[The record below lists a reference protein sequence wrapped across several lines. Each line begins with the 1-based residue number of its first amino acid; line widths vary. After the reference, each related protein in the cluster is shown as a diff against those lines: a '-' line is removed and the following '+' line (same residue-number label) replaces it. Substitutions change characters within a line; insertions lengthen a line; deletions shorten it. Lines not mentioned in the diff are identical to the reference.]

1 MDAVKLHI
9 CCNKRLQS
17 NGAILTGR
25 SRRSTVRLIFI
36 GVWLK
41 LSSGAFVRTL
51 RALVAA
57 ALLCLVPVL
66 PAHADD
72 GSGGSTGG
80 STAGFTYDFED
91 GTTQGWGPRGDGVS
105 VTVTADAAHGGTS
118 GLLTTGRTATWHGAS
133 IAAPFVRG
141 TGYTVTAYARL
152 VTGQPAGTLAL
163 TVQRTPAGGE
173 TTYERVAAA
182 TVTDGA
188 WVRLSGSYQFTA
200 ESTDVLLYAESSDAT
215 TEFSLD
221 DIVITPLGDP
231 TREPVTSDF
240 EDGTAQGWAPRAAAV
255 LESSADAAHAGGR
268 ALAVSGRSAS
278 WDGPALNV
286 LGRMAKGDKY
296 ALSVWVRLGP
306 DTPSGRLGLS
316 VERRSGDTPSYER
329 IASPKDV
336 PAGEWVQ
343 LSGTYTLAY
352 DVDFLSLYV
361 ESDSGTFPFYLDD
374 FSMTY
379 VQPKPIQT
387 DIPALKD
394 EVPFVM
400 GSAISRPDTLGVHG
414 ELLARHFNGVTP
426 GNALKWDATEP
437 SEGEFDFTDG
447 DYLVDFATRHG
458 MTIRG
463 HTLAW
468 HSQTPDWVFAGA
480 DKETLLKRLETHVR
494 TLVSRYKGKIAVW
507 DVVNEVVDEN
517 QPDGLRRSPWY
528 EIAGLDFIRTAF
540 RVAHEADPDAKLF
553 INDYN
558 TEFPRKREALYALVK
573 RLKGEGVP
581 IDGVGHQLH
590 LNIEQPPASA
600 VEATIERFASLGV
613 EQQVTELDVSIY
625 TDFVS
630 SYDAIPPEL
639 LVEQGHRYKE
649 LFDVFRRQAAEL
661 SSVTVWGES
670 DDVSWLQSWPITRL
684 NAPLLFD
691 DELQA
696 KPAYWGVVDPSRLA
710 PPVRRLEAPAG
721 TPMVDGGRDLQW
733 DLLPDAPIARVG
745 DVSAGFQAR
754 SSAKGLYLLAEVT
767 DPTAG
772 REDRVTF
779 TVDGTRHVVTRHGG
793 HKAAARRTRTGYRVE
808 ALVPAGKDVTVTVHD
823 TTGEATWIGEI
834 TPVAAVKL
842 TSAARRVPVLDGVVD
857 RAWSAAPEIRTA
869 TWLQGTSGATA
880 KVRSLWSGSTLYVL
894 AQVADPVLSEESPNA
909 WEQDSVEIFV
919 DPDNGKT
926 KGYGDDDGQYRV
938 GFTGRI
944 TVGGTFDA
952 AGVKDNVRAVAK
964 QVPGGYVVEAAID
977 LPTVTLRPGTLLG
990 FDVQVNDAT
999 GAARTSAVTWNDVTD
1014 RAYLDTSHWGVL
1026 RLAR

>member
-1 MDAVKLHI
+1 M
-9 CCNKRLQS
+9 
-17 NGAILTGR
+17 
-25 SRRSTVRLIFI
+25 
-36 GVWLK
+36 
-41 LSSGAFVRTL
+41 RTL

-57 ALLCLVPVL
+57 ALLCLVPAVS
-66 PAHADD
+66 AHAAADV
-72 GSGGSTGG
+72 
-80 STAGFTYDFED
+80 TYDFED
-91 GTTQGWGPRGDGVS
+91 GTTQGWGPRGGGVS
-105 VTVTADAAHGGTS
+105 VAVTTDAAHGGTGS
-118 GLLTTGRTATWHGAS
+118 LLTTGRTATWHGAS
-133 IAAPFVRG
+133 ISAPFVRG
-141 TGYTVTAYARL
+141 VGYTVTAYARL
-152 VTGQPAGTLAL
+152 VSGLPSSTIAL
-163 TVQRTPAGGE
+163 TVQRTPTGGD

-182 TVTDGA
+182 TVTDGG
-188 WVRLSGSYQFTA
+188 WVRLSGNYLFTA
-200 ESTDVLLYAESSDAT
+200 ESAGVQLYAESSDAT
-215 TEFSLD
+215 SDFYLD

-231 TREPVTSDF
+231 TREPISSDF
-240 EDGTAQGWAPRAAAV
+240 EDGTAQDWTPRAAAA
-255 LESSADAAHAGGR
+255 LEPSTAAAHAGSR

-306 DTPSGRLGLS
+306 DTASGRLGLS
-316 VERRSGDTPSYER
+316 IERRSGGTTSYER
-329 IASPKDV
+329 VVSPKDV
-336 PAGEWVQ
+336 PAGEWVR

-394 EVPFVM
+394 KVPFVM
-400 GSAISRPDTLGVHG
+400 GSAFTRPDTLGVHG

-426 GNALKWDATEP
+426 GNELKWDATEP
-437 SEGEFDFTDG
+437 REGEFTFTDG

-458 MTIRG
+458 MKIRG

-468 HSQTPDWVFAGA
+468 HSQTPDWVFQNAG
-480 DKETLLKRLETHVR
+480 KELLLKRLETHVR
-494 TLVSRYKGKIAVW
+494 TLVTRYKGKIAAW
-507 DVVNEVVDEN
+507 DVVNEVIDEN
-517 QPDGLRRSPWY
+517 QPDGLRRSKWY

-573 RLKGEGVP
+573 RLKDEGVP

-590 LNIEQPPASA
+590 LNIEHPPASS
-600 VEATIERFASLGV
+600 VEATIERFATLGV
-613 EQQVTELDVSIY
+613 DQQVTELDVSIY

-630 SYDAIPPEL
+630 SYDTIPPEL
-639 LVEQGHRYKE
+639 LVQQGHRYKE
-649 LFDVFRRQAAEL
+649 LFDVFRRQAAKL

-670 DDVSWLQSWPITRL
+670 DDVSWLRSWPIPRL

-696 KPAYWGVVDPSRLA
+696 KAAYWGVVDPSRLA
-710 PPVRRLEAPAG
+710 PLARRLAAPAG
-721 TPMVDGGRDLQW
+721 TPKVDGKRDLEW
-733 DLLPDAPIARVG
+733 DLLPDSPVARVG

-767 DPTAG
+767 DPTVG
-772 REDRVTF
+772 KDDRVTF
-779 TVDGTRHVVTRHGG
+779 TVDGTPYVVGRGGGPSGGATGGQHGG
-793 HKAAARRTRTGYRVE
+793 KAAVRPTATGYRVE
-808 ALVPAGKDVTVTVHD
+808 ALVGTGTDVNVTVHD
-823 TTGEATWIGEI
+823 SSGEAVWNGKV
-834 TPVAAVKL
+834 TPAPAVKL
-842 TSAARRVPVLDGVVD
+842 TSAAHRTPALDGVVD
-857 RAWSAAPEIRTA
+857 RAWSAAPEIRTG
-869 TWLQGTSGATA
+869 TWIQGTSGATA
-880 KVRSLWSGSTLYVL
+880 KVRSLWNGSTLYVL
-894 AQVADPVLSEESPNA
+894 AQVADPALSEESPNP

-919 DPDNGKT
+919 DPGNGKT
-926 KGYGDDDGQYRV
+926 KGYEDDDGQYRV
-938 GFTGRI
+938 SFSGRV

-952 AGVKDNVRAVAK
+952 GGVKDHVKAAAK
-964 QVPGGYVVEAAID
+964 TVPGGYVVEAAID
-977 LPTVTLRPGTLLG
+977 LPTITLAPGTLLG

-999 GAARTSAVTWNDVTD
+999 GTARTSAVTWNDSTG

-1026 RLAR
+1026 RLARG